1 MVVRL
6 QGLTI
11 HDLAEHN
18 GGSTPLHLHCSLS
31 ASRQRT
37 RVRCELCQKQRV
49 PFPTISNK
57 EAIIELPSRLQ
68 LSNATTAS
76 YEDRPMGSERQGRL
90 PQHSVT
96 LPSHVALLPIHRFGR
111 CPPTQTPVQARCSG
125 THSFTFGL
133 PRSPLRLCPP
143 PYELNQTEPLFTHTA
158 ACSPPRIA
166 LWQLQRP
173 PYDVESIPLA
183 TSLSLSKSFQTFHT
197 RTLIRQVQ
205 R

>member
-90 PQHSVT
+90 PAAFRHPSV
-96 LPSHVALLPIHRFGR
+96 AR
-111 CPPTQTPVQARCSG
+111 CTAANSSVWPLSAHTETPVQARCSG
-125 THSFTFGL
+125 THSLLSGCPEVRCACAPRRTSSTKQNHSSHTQL
-133 PRSPLRLCPP
+133 PHAVRR
-143 PYELNQTEPLFTHTA
+143 E
-158 ACSPPRIA
+158 
-166 LWQLQRP
+166 
-173 PYDVESIPLA
+173 
-183 TSLSLSKSFQTFHT
+183 
-197 RTLIRQVQ
+197 
-205 R
+205 

>member
-1 MVVRL
+1 MTL
-6 QGLTI
+6 PNT
-11 HDLAEHN
+11 N

-90 PQHSVT
+90 PAAFRHPSV
-96 LPSHVALLPIHRFGR
+96 
-111 CPPTQTPVQARCSG
+111 ARCTAANSSVWPLSAHTDSSAG
-125 THSFTFGL
+125 KVQRNTFLTFGL
-133 PRSPLRLCPP
+133 PRSPLRLWPP

-166 LWQLQRP
+166 LRRNCSAHPIMFNQSPSPHR
-173 PYDVESIPLA
+173 SA
-183 TSLSLSKSFQTFHT
+183 SAKASKPS
-197 RTLIRQVQ
+197 TLEP
-205 R
+205 

>member
-1 MVVRL
+1 MTL
-6 QGLTI
+6 PST
-11 HDLAEHN
+11 N

-125 THSFTFGL
+125 THSLLSGCPEVRYACGPRRTSSTKQNHSSHTL
-133 PRSPLRLCPP
+133 PHAVRR
-143 PYELNQTEPLFTHTA
+143 E
-158 ACSPPRIA
+158 
-166 LWQLQRP
+166 
-173 PYDVESIPLA
+173 
-183 TSLSLSKSFQTFHT
+183 
-197 RTLIRQVQ
+197 
-205 R
+205 

>member
-90 PQHSVT
+90 PAAFRHPSVARCTAANSSVWPLSAHTDSSAGRQGAAEHIPLLSGCPEVRCACAPRRTSSTKQNHSSHT
-96 LPSHVALLPIHRFGR
+96 LPHAVRR
-111 CPPTQTPVQARCSG
+111 
-125 THSFTFGL
+125 
-133 PRSPLRLCPP
+133 
-143 PYELNQTEPLFTHTA
+143 E
-158 ACSPPRIA
+158 
-166 LWQLQRP
+166 
-173 PYDVESIPLA
+173 
-183 TSLSLSKSFQTFHT
+183 
-197 RTLIRQVQ
+197 
-205 R
+205 

>member
-1 MVVRL
+1 MVRL

-18 GGSTPLHLHCSLS
+18 GDSTPLYLHCSLS

-37 RVRCELCQKQRV
+37 SVRCELCQKQRV

-90 PQHSVT
+90 PAAFRHPSV
-96 LPSHVALLPIHRFGR
+96 
-111 CPPTQTPVQARCSG
+111 ARCTAANSSVWPLSAHTDSSAG
-125 THSFTFGL
+125 KVQRNTFLSFRAAQKSAA
-133 PRSPLRLCPP
+133 PVPP
-143 PYELNQTEPLFTHTA
+143 AVRAQPNRTTLSHTTA

-166 LWQLQRP
+166 LRRNCSAHPMMLNQSPSPHR
-173 PYDVESIPLA
+173 SA
-183 TSLSLSKSFQTFHT
+183 SAKASKPS
-197 RTLIRQVQ
+197 TLEP
-205 R
+205 

>member
-1 MVVRL
+1 MTL
-6 QGLTI
+6 PNT
-11 HDLAEHN
+11 N

-90 PQHSVT
+90 PAAFRHPSV
-96 LPSHVALLPIHRFGR
+96 
-111 CPPTQTPVQARCSG
+111 ARC
-125 THSFTFGL
+125 
-133 PRSPLRLCPP
+133 
-143 PYELNQTEPLFTHTA
+143 TA
-158 ACSPPRIA
+158 ANSSV
-166 LWQLQRP
+166 W
-173 PYDVESIPLA
+173 PLSA
-183 TSLSLSKSFQTFHT
+183 HT
-197 RTLIRQVQ
+197 DSSAGKVQ
-205 R
+205 RNTFLYFRAAQKSAAPVPPAVRAQPNRTTLDTQLPHAVRRE